1 MLFNSAQYGFFLVVV
16 FFVFWSL
23 ARMQLLRTL
32 FLLVASYYFYAS
44 WNPSYLLLL
53 LLNSLVDYTLGRLIG
68 RTTDRRRRTW
78 LLVLS
83 VCFNLGLLSTFK
95 YFGFFSDIVIG
106 GAAMLGVELEHVQLG
121 VLLPVGISFYT
132 FQSMSYIVDVYRG
145 DIQPERNLLKYMAFV
160 AFFPQLIA
168 GPIVRAGNLLPQLGR
183 APRPLSRADGSR
195 AILLIMAGLLK
206 KVAIADVLAVNL
218 VDRVFDFPDR
228 FSSIEALAAVYGYA
242 LQIYCDFSG
251 YTDIAIGSALLL
263 GVHIPINF
271 DAPYRATDLRDFW
284 RRWHISLSTWLR
296 DYLYKPLGGSRRG
309 PSRTYLNLMITMV
322 LGGLWHG
329 AAWTFVLW
337 GALHGLAQVVT
348 RLAQQAGFEPRTRFG
363 RAVSVVLTFHFVCLC
378 WVLFRSSSLEQA
390 WAVVR
395 QVGTGGWGVAN
406 LPPQIA
412 AVLALGFLTHWLP
425 RDFVDR
431 VNRAFASLPAFAQ
444 SFVALAVVALVYHV
458 ASTDAVPFIYFQ
470 F

>member
-16 FFVFWSL
+16 FFVFWAL
-23 ARMQLLRTL
+23 ARLQLLRTA
-32 FLLVASYYFYAS
+32 FLAVASYYFYAS

-53 LLNSLVDYTLGRLIG
+53 LLNSLVDFTLGRLIG
-68 RTTDRRRRTW
+68 RTTDGRRRTW
-78 LLVLS
+78 LLVVS
-83 VCFNLGLLSTFK
+83 VVFNLGLLSTFK
-95 YFGFFSDIVIG
+95 YFGFFSDIVAG
-106 GAAMLGVELEHVQLG
+106 GAALLGVEIQRVQLG

-132 FQSMSYIVDVYRG
+132 FQSMSYIIDVYRG
-145 DIQPERNLLKYMAFV
+145 HIQPERSLYKYMAFV

-168 GPIVRAGNLLPQLGR
+168 GPIVRAGVLLPQLNN
-183 APRPLSRADGSR
+183 PPKLLSREQGSR
-195 AILLIMAGLLK
+195 AIFLILVGLLK

-251 YTDIAIGSALLL
+251 YTDMAIGSALLL

-348 RLAQQAGFEPRTRFG
+348 RLAQRAGLEPKTRFG
-363 RAVSVVLTFHFVCLC
+363 RAVGVVLTFHFVCLC
-378 WVLFRSSSLEQA
+378 WILFRSSSLEQA
-390 WAVVR
+390 WAVMR
-395 QVGTGGWGVAN
+395 QVVVGGWGVGN

-412 AVLALGFLTHWLP
+412 AVLAIGFLTHWLP
-425 RDFVDR
+425 RDFVQR
-431 VNRAFASLPAFAQ
+431 VNRGFASLPAFGQ
-444 SFVALAVVALVYHV
+444 SLVALVIVALAYHV
-458 ASTDAVPFIYFQ
+458 ASVEAVPFIYFQ